1 MSRWKRP
8 GGLHQIQWGCACR
21 LPLPICPRGVVLNG
35 FQPRGPQ
42 AEIAI
47 PDRSSKKEWDRTG
60 CYLDYRCAATEP
72 SSRHAR
78 QSPVEPA
85 RVRRLVVPDNLCE
98 TVVRVQLSRDWHW
111 LTTYKCHANYSLA
124 IRRGRDHHRR
134 CGHRSHETLQT
145 GVLAIVARF
154 EWWAPERSETES
166 STLADRQCSNDHS
179 FHIMLLP
186 MFPFL

>member
-1 MSRWKRP
+1 MASDETK
-8 GGLHQIQWGCACR
+8 GCRGSVDEDAWVMNDR
-21 LPLPICPRGVVLNG
+21 QGSAKSIRDQQGSCP
-35 FQPRGPQ
+35 
-42 AEIAI
+42 
-47 PDRSSKKEWDRTG
+47 T
-60 CYLDYRCAATEP
+60 

-134 CGHRSHETLQT
+134 CDHRSHETLQT